1 MRCRVF
7 THYEGGDLKSME
19 VVGIEIP
26 TRVSKQFN
34 KNLRLLAV
42 VREHEE
48 LETSEFLT
56 LQRIAKDTVIN
67 RRQKIMNVFSQPEID
82 FTGQLSTSDI
92 AARADK
98 LYFQTVNNE
107 CRIMHVLGILDY
119 DDNNGLYRPSED
131 FLESIHAVYNL
142 PEGIT
147 LPPVDY
153 EKKPKNGLSTQW
165 TPPRVLTP
173 DSPEGQLVD
182 FATRLLEVQIDK
194 TMERSLFFNT
204 MYVAHYSQDVVEAV
218 LRDQPQFVFNE
229 GAVELREFENGTE
242 GAI

>member
-1 MRCRVF
+1 
-7 THYEGGDLKSME
+7 
-19 VVGIEIP
+19 
-26 TRVSKQFN
+26 
-34 KNLRLLAV
+34 

-67 RRQKIMNVFSQPEID
+67 RRQKIMNVFSQPDID
-82 FTGQLSTSDI
+82 FRGQLSTSDI

-131 FLESIHAVYNL
+131 FLDSIHAAYNL

-153 EKKPKNGLSTQW
+153 EKKPKNGLFTQR

-182 FATRLLEVQIDK
+182 FATRLLNVQPDK

-204 MYVAHYSQDVVEAV
+204 MYEARYSQDVVEAV

-229 GAVELREFENGTE
+229 DAIELREFENGTE
-242 GAI
+242 EGM